1 MKRPGLSAL
10 RVILAAMVLAWT
22 GAAGAEI
29 RTQEEALA
37 ALAKYNRLIEAA
49 PDYAVF
55 HTLRGDAYFA
65 LNDLYGAMQ
74 SYTAAIKL
82 DDRQDNAYLGRG
94 MALGRMGLVDEG
106 IADLDVYIARHPD
119 SAVAHTKRGV
129 RNLWRNRLDAAER
142 DLARAIELDPT
153 NAEAHDDLGVV
164 HAKHRRLARA
174 AGHFRAAIRLDP
186 GYQKA
191 YHNLAIT
198 FYLAGQYAEA
208 LQIIE
213 AGLRLDADSRSSQR
227 LKAGILDA
235 LGRKDEAKEVAEL
248 AAFLP
253 EDNWSERSG
262 LGALEKEAP

>member
-1 MKRPGLSAL
+1 MTRSGSPVCRG
-10 RVILAAMVLAWT
+10 VLAVVLPFL
-22 GAAGAEI
+22 AISAGAEFQS
-29 RTQEEALA
+29 RDEALA
-37 ALAKYNRLIEAA
+37 ALDKYNRLIEAQPGWA
-49 PDYAVF
+49 TL
-55 HTLRGDAYFA
+55 HTLRGDAYYA
-65 LNDLYGAMQ
+65 LDDLYAAMQ
-74 SYTAAIKL
+74 AYTAAIRL
-82 DDRQDNAYLGRG
+82 DDRQDRAYFGRG